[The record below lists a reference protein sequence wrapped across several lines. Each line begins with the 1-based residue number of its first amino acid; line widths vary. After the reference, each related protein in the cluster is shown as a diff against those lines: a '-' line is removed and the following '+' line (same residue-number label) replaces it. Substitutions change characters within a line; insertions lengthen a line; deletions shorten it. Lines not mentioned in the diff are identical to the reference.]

1 MGKFSRP
8 DPAALEAVVQVP
20 TSNPQREPQR
30 GDLAGVHHG
39 VDQARRKAQVRSRG
53 LGVEPFLLRHGQ
65 RRYRRR
71 RLVATASAPSGLG
84 ESATVERPR
93 TNRPPVSQAS
103 PPSTLSGATGTSLLP
118 GRGTGSDD
126 RHVAGMRGQ
135 PPGKALRRRGS
146 ERPAGRPMAP
156 RAFPVASF
164 VAAPATALL
173 DCSAIR
179 TCGYPPGP
187 ATGTTLRPARS
198 AVIGTGGSGLGRR
211 DKHPTSAPVRG
222 GETPTT
228 GRYGRGQHKTLPSR
242 ESTNVSRPTPRYGI
256 CGRRYS
262 RR

>member
-53 LGVEPFLLRHGQ
+53 IGVEPFLLRHGQ

-156 RAFPVASF
+156 RASSRGVFRCRAGHRLAGLQCDQDVRLPPWAGHGHN
-164 VAAPATALL
+164 APPSPL
-173 DCSAIR
+173 
-179 TCGYPPGP
+179 CGYWDGGQWP
-187 ATGTTLRPARS
+187 RS
-198 AVIGTGGSGLGRR
+198 TRQTSDIGTC
-211 DKHPTSAPVRG
+211 AWW
-222 GETPTT
+222 
-228 GRYGRGQHKTLPSR
+228 
-242 ESTNVSRPTPRYGI
+242 
-256 CGRRYS
+256 
-262 RR
+262 